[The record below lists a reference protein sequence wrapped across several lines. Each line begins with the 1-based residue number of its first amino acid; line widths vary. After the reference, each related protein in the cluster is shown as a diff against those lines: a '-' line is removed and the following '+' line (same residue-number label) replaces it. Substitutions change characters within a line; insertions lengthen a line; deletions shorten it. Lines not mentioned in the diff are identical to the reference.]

1 MAEENKEERKKIRLQ
16 KTSTARLKVVKPNRP
31 VVDGTNPDETVVSEP
46 EEEKSEATEATAPA
60 TSKTEAAK
68 DVELQAA
75 VQPAAESAPSAE
87 EEVRPEG
94 KQEAATESTVRPS
107 EPPTGKTNTV
117 QLKVVQQK
125 KKELDDRIKAHST
138 VKLKVPITA
147 QNEDHSEPSTDTKS
161 LGEGAKT
168 VRITALEAEKEASAA
183 AGETIGIQTTK
194 KPGAE
199 AEGAEGTKKTLKIRR
214 TGGDRTVKLGAA
226 KSEATTRMPT
236 PAQTAE
242 RAGVQGLG
250 AEAEA
255 EMDAKAQPGIL
266 YTLGSVVTLAACAT
280 LLFFLVT
287 QYLTHFSF

>member
-31 VVDGTNPDETVVSEP
+31 VVGGTNPDETVVSEP
-46 EEEKSEATEATAPA
+46 EEEKSEATEAAVPA

-68 DVELQAA
+68 HAASQAA
-75 VQPAAESAPSAE
+75 AQPAAESESSAE
-87 EEVRPEG
+87 DELRPEG
-94 KQEAATESTVRPS
+94 KPETAAESTVRPS

-138 VKLKVPITA
+138 VKLKAPIKA
-147 QNEDHSEPSTDTKS
+147 QGEDESEPNTNTKA

-168 VRITALEAEKEASAA
+168 VKITAPEVAKEASAA
-183 AGETIGIQTTK
+183 AGETMAIQA
-194 KPGAE
+194 AE
-199 AEGAEGTKKTLKIRR
+199 TEGEEGSKKTLKFKRP
-214 TGGDRTVKLGAA
+214 GGNRTVKLGSA

-242 RAGVQGLG
+242 RGGVQGLG
-250 AEAEA
+250 AEA

-266 YTLGSVVTLAACAT
+266 YTLGSIVTLAACAT

-287 QYLTHFSF
+287 QYLTHFSL